1 MNVAN
6 ASSLFSWL
14 TGILIDVLSVV
25 YVVYLSIC
33 LFVYLSICLFV
44 YLSICMLSICLVVI
58 SGLVYQ
64 FGQMEAIMWDASV
77 RLVCPVV
84 LTNPIDKN
92 DEFCESL
99 TAEHCTFVI
108 SGGHLLEIAIQ

>member
-14 TGILIDVLSVV
+14 TGILVDVLSVV

-33 LFVYLSICLFV
+33 LFVYLSICL
-44 YLSICMLSICLVVI
+44 LSICLVVI

-77 RLVCPVV
+77 RLLCPVV

-99 TAEHCTFVI
+99 TAEHYTGGLL
-108 SGGHLLEIAIQ
+108 GGHLLEIAIQ